1 MKAGAAIA
9 RHPDLREALAE
20 LADRIPPLSG
30 GEDEVHLALLFASSE
45 YRAEFPELVA
55 RVRQLTGARL
65 LVGCSGQGVIG
76 VGREIE
82 GEPALSLLTFSLP
95 GAQLAAIHFTQEDL
109 QRCHAPQDWRRL
121 TGVAPEGA
129 SAWLLFA
136 DPFTLDAEAL
146 LEGLSAGYPG
156 TPLVG
161 GLASG
166 DPRLRSTHLF
176 LNGEVYDRGAVALA
190 LGGPYTVRT
199 IVSQGAAPIGETWTI
214 TGAQGHII
222 ETIAQR
228 PAYQVLVDTLRALPP
243 AMQRRAQR
251 NLLVGLAMDEYQTEF
266 RRGDFLIRNLTGID
280 QETGTLAVG
289 ALPRV
294 GQTLQFQLR
303 DPGAADE
310 DLRELLESA
319 RTELGAQRPV
329 GALLCSCNGRGVG
342 LFGEPD
348 HDARTLADLL
358 GPIPVA
364 GFFCNGEI
372 GPVGKRNFLHGFTA
386 SIALVIPEEPSH
398 GQAPSKE
405 PAPRRSFR
413 VK

>member
-1 MKAGAAIA
+1 MTTGAAVA
-9 RHPDLREALAE
+9 RHPDWRDALADLIGQIPL
-20 LADRIPPLSG
+20 LA

-45 YRAEFPELVA
+45 YREEFPDLVTRA
-55 RVRQLTGARL
+55 RQLTGARL

-76 VGREIE
+76 AGREVE
-82 GEPALSLLTFSLP
+82 GEPALALLAFSLP
-95 GAQLAAIHFTQEDL
+95 GAELTAVHLTQEDL
-109 QRCHAPQDWRRL
+109 ESCRTPQDWHRL
-121 TGVAPEGA
+121 TAVAPEGT
-129 SAWLLFA
+129 SAWFLFV
-136 DPFTLDAEAL
+136 DPFTMDAEAL
-146 LEGLSAGYPG
+146 LDGLSAGYPG

-166 DPRLRSTHLF
+166 DPRLRGTHLF
-176 LNGEVYDRGAVALA
+176 LNEEVYDRGAVALA

-251 NLLVGLAMDEYQTEF
+251 NLLVGLAMDEHRGEF
-266 RRGDFLIRNLTGID
+266 RRGDFLIRNLMGID
-280 QETGTLAVG
+280 PERGTLAVG

-303 DPGAADE
+303 DPDAADE
-310 DLRELLESA
+310 DLRELLERA
-319 RTELGAQRPV
+319 RKELGARQPV

-342 LFGEPD
+342 LFGTPD
-348 HDARTLADLL
+348 HDARTLVDLL
-358 GPIPVA
+358 GPIPVT

-372 GPVGKRNFLHGFTA
+372 GPVGERNFLHGFTA
-386 SIALVIPEEPSH
+386 SIALVIPE
-398 GQAPSKE
+398 GTRQDQAS
-405 PAPRRSFR
+405 
-413 VK
+413 